1 MDWALEAVLARSS
14 NSGSSGVLINPA
26 LINVLFGSD
35 ASGSPCPPTFRDGP
49 LAIEFCNPG
58 LNDIQQQAVEKC
70 LQANHVALIHGP
82 PGNKYFFLNEPAKQ
96 KLLLSWFAN
105 LLKPVI
111 KFFSAGPSN
120 ISVDTLGDRLVPYLN
135 PKLQIT
141 RIGHPSRI
149 RREGVLSHVLDIR
162 VRTSDEGQ
170 IANDVRNEMDATLG
184 KIQKCKGKSERRA
197 YYDDMK
203 RLRAEL
209 RIREKKVVHDIIHS
223 SDVVLSTLSGCGSYV
238 LQNHYFDAIIIDE
251 SSQAME
257 PEPIQ
262 TLFYLNHWNKHCFDR
277 LLSLH
282 GPSIKTM
289 LTTQYRMNT
298 LIMQHPSSHMTTFSP
313 DLPDVKET
321 DHTTSPLT
329 FINTCLC
336 DYFEASS
343 KDTSSSSHESYQNQ
357 GEATLIE
364 KHVHHLIDAGVPLDL
379 HQRQVQLLQ
388 SILHDQFPA
397 LEIGTVD
404 SFQGAEKE
412 AILLSLVRSNA
423 TGELG
428 FLEDERRLN
437 VAMTRARRHLCV
449 VGDERMVKGK
459 GSFLEGFVKVVEEF
473 GDMVYAD

>member
-1 MDWALEAVLARSS
+1 
-14 NSGSSGVLINPA
+14 
-26 LINVLFGSD
+26 
-35 ASGSPCPPTFRDGP
+35 
-49 LAIEFCNPG
+49 
-58 LNDIQQQAVEKC
+58 
-70 LQANHVALIHGP
+70 
-82 PGNKYFFLNEPAKQ
+82 
-96 KLLLSWFAN
+96 
-105 LLKPVI
+105 
-111 KFFSAGPSN
+111 
-120 ISVDTLGDRLVPYLN
+120 
-135 PKLQIT
+135 
-141 RIGHPSRI
+141 
-149 RREGVLSHVLDIR
+149 
-162 VRTSDEGQ
+162 
-170 IANDVRNEMDATLG
+170 
-184 KIQKCKGKSERRA
+184 
-197 YYDDMK
+197 
-203 RLRAEL
+203 
-209 RIREKKVVHDIIHS
+209 
-223 SDVVLSTLSGCGSYV
+223 
-238 LQNHYFDAIIIDE
+238 
-251 SSQAME
+251 
-257 PEPIQ
+257 
-262 TLFYLNHWNKHCFDR
+262 
-277 LLSLH
+277 
-282 GPSIKTM
+282 
-289 LTTQYRMNT
+289 
-298 LIMQHPSSHMTTFSP
+298 MQHPSSHMYENLLIAHASVKDHLLS

-343 KDTSSSSHESYQNQ
+343 KDSDTARANSSKNSSSSSSSHESYQNQ

-364 KHVHHLIDAGVPLDL
+364 KHVHHLIDAGVPLD
-379 HQRQVQLLQ
+379 RISVITPYSGQVQLLQ